1 MIIGYPFTLKQGVTM
16 NDPTPTS
23 PSAPPA
29 RRIFSRY
36 TAAAFLAGAALV
48 VGVGALARSEAM
60 SGWHRGMMDGTH
72 SVAEVSAHVDHML
85 KHFYVE
91 IDATDAQKAQIG
103 PLVKQAVND
112 LIPLHSQLQTA
123 HGHAMQALEQPTVDR
138 ASLEAAR
145 AEHLQLAD
153 AASKR
158 IVQLIGDVG
167 DVLTPAQRQQLA
179 EHLEHL
185 RGMPHS

>member
-1 MIIGYPFTLKQGVTM
+1 MDDKKLTG
-16 NDPTPTS
+16 
-23 PSAPPA
+23 PSAPSA
-29 RRIFSRY
+29 RRLFSRY

-48 VGVGALARSEAM
+48 AGVGALARGEAM
-60 SGWHRGMMDGTH
+60 SGWHHGMMDGTH
-72 SVAEVSAHVDHML
+72 STAEVSAHVDHML

-91 IDATDAQKAQIG
+91 VDATDAQKAQIG

-112 LIPLHSQLQTA
+112 LIPLHSQLQSA
-123 HGHAMQALEQPTVDR
+123 HSRAMQALEQPTIDR

-153 AASKR
+153 DASKR

-167 DVLTPAQRQQLA
+167 DVLTPGQRKALA
-179 EHLEHL
+179 EQLEHL
-185 RGMPHS
+185 HGMPHS

>member
-1 MIIGYPFTLKQGVTM
+1 M
-16 NDPTPTS
+16 NDPTPTT
-23 PSAPPA
+23 PSTPPA
-29 RRIFSRY
+29 RRLFSRY
-36 TAAAFLAGAALV
+36 TAVAFLAGAALV
-48 VGVGALARSEAM
+48 AGVGGLARSEAM
-60 SGWHRGMMDGTH
+60 SGHHGMMDGTH
-72 SVAEVSAHVDHML
+72 SAAEVSAHVDHML

-91 IDATDAQKAQIG
+91 VDATDAQKAQIG

-112 LIPLHSQLQTA
+112 LMPLHSQLQSA
-123 HGHAMQALEQPTVDR
+123 RSHAMQALEQPTIDR

-158 IVQLIGDVG
+158 IVQLLGDVG
-167 DVLTPAQRQQLA
+167 DVLTPAQRQALA

-185 RGMPHS
+185 HGSPHS

>member
-1 MIIGYPFTLKQGVTM
+1 M

-23 PSAPPA
+23 PSAPSA
-29 RRIFSRY
+29 RRLFSRY
-36 TAAAFLAGAALV
+36 TAVAFLAGAALV
-48 VGVGALARSEAM
+48 AGVGGLARSEAM
-60 SGWHRGMMDGTH
+60 SGWHHGMMDGTH
-72 SVAEVSAHVDHML
+72 SPAEVSAHVDHML

-112 LIPLHSQLQTA
+112 LMPLHSQLQDA
-123 HGHAMQALEQPTVDR
+123 HSRAMQALEQPTVDR

-145 AEHLQLAD
+145 VEHLQLAD
-153 AASKR
+153 EASKR
-158 IVQLIGDVG
+158 IVQLLGDVG
-167 DVLTPAQRQQLA
+167 DVLTPAQRKALT

-185 RGMPHS
+185 HGTPHS